1 MYYFASDMH
10 LGLPPAAETAG
21 RERLLIRWLREAA
34 TDAEAI
40 FLVGDVF
47 DFWYEYQ
54 RLIPNGCVHLLGTH
68 A

>member
-21 RERLLIRWLREAA
+21 RERLLIRWLRDAA
-34 TDAEAI
+34 PAAQATI
-40 FLVGDVF
+40 PVGDVS
-47 DFWYEYQ
+47 DLRYEYRPVVPTGFR
-54 RLIPNGCVHLLGTH
+54 RLPGPL